1 MINVGYILKNKKV
14 HRMIKKQSQKPE
26 TKTKKKKTKK
36 NPKQNKYKTILG
48 NIHSKVRS

>member
-26 TKTKKKKTKK
+26 TKTKKKKKQKITRSKTNTK
-36 NPKQNKYKTILG
+36 QFWETYIL
-48 NIHSKVRS
+48 K